1 MGDTLGFV
9 HVAITMLRYVPF
21 VLVILLP
28 EVFSKRRLLKLLSV
42 VLFLYWRTTSGFFDA
57 FLKWL
62 LTVDLIS

>member
-1 MGDTLGFV
+1 M
-9 HVAITMLRYVPF
+9 AIVMLRYVPF

-28 EVFSKRRLLKLLSV
+28 QVFSKRRLLKLISV
-42 VLFLYWRTTSGFFDA
+42 VLFPRRTTSGFCDA